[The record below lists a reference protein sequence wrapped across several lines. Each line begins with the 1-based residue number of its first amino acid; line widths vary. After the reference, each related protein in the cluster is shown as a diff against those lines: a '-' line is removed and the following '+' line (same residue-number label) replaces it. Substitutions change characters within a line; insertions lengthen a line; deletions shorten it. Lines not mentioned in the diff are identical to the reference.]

1 MWPTSRTSRRRPE
14 RASWGQRGA
23 SQGRA
28 QMSTENV
35 IVGDW
40 AIPKGYSNGRIGA
53 GRALH
58 VAGQI
63 GWDGQGVFVAK
74 DLVGQF
80 AQALSNVIAVVHAGQ
95 GKVTDIAEMTVYVTD
110 IGAYRD
116 ARKQLGPIWRERMQG
131 HFPAMALVAVS
142 ALVEPEAVV
151 EIQAVA
157 YLEHPE

>member
-1 MWPTSRTSRRRPE
+1 
-14 RASWGQRGA
+14 
-23 SQGRA
+23 
-28 QMSTENV
+28 MSTEGV
-35 IVGDW
+35 VVAGW
-40 AIPKGYSNGRIGA
+40 PAPKGYSNGRV
-53 GRALH
+53 GRGPALH

-63 GWDGQGVFVAK
+63 GWTPEGNFEAK

-80 AQALSNVIAVVHAGQ
+80 AVALSNVIEVVHAAH

-110 IGAYRD
+110 IAAYRA
-116 ARKQLGPIWRERMQG
+116 ARKQLGPVWKERMQG

-142 ALVEPEAVV
+142 ALVEPEALV